1 MGETWFPIH
10 ALSTTP
16 TIRHVPSPSELFS
29 LLEHQ
34 HRRLAL
40 RYLLDHNC
48 PVSLDA
54 IATYLVEHEDVSAD
68 DRRRLSVELHHNH
81 LPRLADYGCLRYD
94 VETNTVEQVFDDRA
108 YETSSNVPL
117 IRARE
122 CEVRR

>member
-1 MGETWFPIH
+1 MVSNTRPIDD
-10 ALSTTP
+10 TDDT
-16 TIRHVPSPSELFS
+16 HVPSPSKLFS
-29 LLEHQ
+29 LLEQQ

-54 IATYLVEHEDVSAD
+54 IATYLIEHEDVSAD

-94 VETNTVEQVFDDRA
+94 VETNTVEQVFDDRELRNLFERA
-108 YETSSNVPL
+108 TDSSV
-117 IRARE
+117 
-122 CEVRR
+122 